1 MALKL
6 NLDQYL
12 RELEVL
18 VNTDS
23 GQGNPEG
30 ITAVGDFF
38 ADRFAAMGW
47 IVEKYDLRPDT
58 GNCTVVKNRE
68 ADRYDLMLIGHVDTV
83 FQTGEAAKR
92 PFRRDE
98 KNCYG
103 VGVID
108 MKQGCLSMLHILEQL
123 PAQVTEKLNIMA
135 IFNPDEEVGSRW
147 SKPILHRYAAICDKI
162 FVFEAG
168 GSHPGMVTVERKG
181 QTALSVTIHG
191 IAGHA
196 GYMFENGSL
205 SAVTEAVHWVN
216 TLNQFHSQEMD
227 TTVNVGVFQAGEKRN
242 VVAQT
247 ATVAWDIRYSRREL
261 KDQLDKTVEELVRHA
276 EENGYR
282 VEFHIRSTSPALVP
296 DERTWVYVEKMKAV
310 AEHLGMT
317 LSLKK
322 RGGMSDANHM
332 AAFGPVC
339 VDSLGPTGNFDHSDR
354 EYLAIDSI
362 EPYTRFAYELICNI
376 AEDEKYGIYNRV

>member
-1 MALKL
+1 MATKVDL
-6 NLDQYL
+6 QRYL
-12 RELEVL
+12 RELELL

-38 ADRFAAMGW
+38 ADRFATMGW
-47 IVEKYDLRPDT
+47 LVEKYDLRPNT

-83 FQTGEAAKR
+83 FATGETAKR

-108 MKQGCLSMLHILEQL
+108 MKQGCLSMLHILEAL
-123 PAQVTEKLNIMA
+123 PKEVNDKLNIMA
-135 IFNPDEEVGSRW
+135 IFNPDEEVGSPW
-147 SKPILHRYAAICDKI
+147 SKPILHHYASICDKV

-168 GSHPGMVTVERKG
+168 GSHPGMVTIERKG

-191 IAGHA
+191 RAGHA
-196 GYMFENGSL
+196 GEMFENGSL

-247 ATVAWDIRYSRREL
+247 ATVSWDIRYSRREI
-261 KDQLDKTVEELVRHA
+261 KDQLDACIDELTRHA
-276 EENGYR
+276 EENGYK
-282 VEFHIRSTSPALVP
+282 VEFHLRKTAPALAP
-296 DERTWVYVEKMKAV
+296 DERTFAYVERMRKV
-310 AEHLGMT
+310 AQRAGVT
-317 LSLKK
+317 LELKK

-332 AAFGPVC
+332 SLCGPVC
-339 VDSLGPTGNFDHSDR
+339 VDSLGPTGDFDHSDR
-354 EYLAIDSI
+354 EYLAIDTI
-362 EPYTRFAYELICNI
+362 EPYTQFAYELICDL
-376 AEDEKYGIYNRV
+376 AEDK

>member
-1 MALKL
+1 MKL
-6 NLDQYL
+6 NLEQYL
-12 RELEVL
+12 RELEWL

-83 FQTGEAAKR
+83 FAKGETAKR
-92 PFRRDE
+92 PFRRDG

-123 PAQVTEKLNIMA
+123 PKEVNDKLNIVA
-135 IFNPDEEVGSRW
+135 IFNPDEEVGSPW
-147 SKPILHRYAAICDKI
+147 SKPILHRYAKLCDKI

-168 GSHPGMVTVERKG
+168 GGERVTVQRKG
-181 QTALSVTIHG
+181 QTALAVTIRG
-191 IAGHA
+191 RAGHA
-196 GYMFENGSL
+196 GYMFTNNSL

-216 TLNQFHSQEMD
+216 TLNRFHSREED
-227 TTVNVGVFQAGEKRN
+227 TTVNVGIFRAGEKRN
-242 VVAQT
+242 IVAET
-247 ATVAWDIRYSRREL
+247 ATVGWDIRYSKKEV
-261 KDQLDKTVEELVRHA
+261 KEQLENCIDALIAHA
-276 EENGYR
+276 ESLGYQVDVGVR
-282 VEFHIRSTSPALVP
+282 KTTPPLVP
-296 DERTWVYVEKMKAV
+296 TEKTWAYVERMKAV
-310 AEHLGMT
+310 AQRNNLPFG
-317 LSLKK
+317 LIK
-322 RGGMSDANHM
+322 RGGLSDANHM
-332 AAFGPVC
+332 SAFGAVC
-339 VDSLGPTGNFDHSDR
+339 VDSLGPTGDFDHSDR
-354 EYLAIDSI
+354 EYLEISTI
-362 EPYTRFAYELICNI
+362 EPHTRFAYELICDL
-376 AEDEKYGIYNRV
+376 AEER

>member
-1 MALKL
+1 MALKID
-6 NLDQYL
+6 LDRYL
-12 RELEVL
+12 RELELL

-47 IVEKYDLRPDT
+47 IVEKHDLRPDT

-83 FQTGEAAKR
+83 FQTGETAKR

-103 VGVID
+103 CGVID
-108 MKQGCLSMLHILEQL
+108 MKQGCLSMLYILEQL
-123 PAQVTEKLNIMA
+123 PAEVNEKLNIMA

-181 QTALSVTIHG
+181 QTALSVTITG
-191 IAGHA
+191 RAGHA

-216 TLNQFHSQEMD
+216 VLNRYHSQEMD

-247 ATVAWDIRYSRREL
+247 ATVAWDIRYSRPEI
-261 KDQLDKTVEELVRHA
+261 KKEVEKTLDELVRHA
-276 EENGYR
+276 EAGGYKVAFGLR
-282 VEFHIRSTSPALVP
+282 KTSPALAP
-296 DERTWVYVEKMKAV
+296 DEKGWAYVERMKKV
-310 AEHLGMT
+310 AEKTGVT
-317 LSLKK
+317 FALKK

-332 AAFGPVC
+332 SQLGPIC
-339 VDSLGPTGNFDHSDR
+339 VDSLGPTGDFDHSDR

-362 EPYTRFAYELICNI
+362 VPYTQFAYDLICNL
-376 AEDEKYGIYNRV
+376 AEDTQ